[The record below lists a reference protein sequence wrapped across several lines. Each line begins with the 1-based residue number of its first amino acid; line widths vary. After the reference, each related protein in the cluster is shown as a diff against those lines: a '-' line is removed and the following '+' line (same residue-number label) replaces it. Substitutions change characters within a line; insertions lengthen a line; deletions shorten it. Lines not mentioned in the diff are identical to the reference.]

1 MIPRMTERSRPVP
14 AELPVDQV
22 MSVAPDRVDAAES
35 TLMAWEMM
43 RRGGYHHLPVVE
55 LDGTYL
61 GMLDTETMA
70 ASWPA
75 GGPDRARTPVS
86 DLLGPG
92 PHPRVR
98 LGDPVRAAAVAMVHR
113 RTRAVAVTD
122 DDGRLAGII
131 TSYDLLRLLA
141 APVPAR

>member
-1 MIPRMTERSRPVP
+1 MIPDIVDGHRPAP
-14 AELPVDQV
+14 AEIPVDEV

-35 TLMAWEMM
+35 SLMAWEMM
-43 RRGGYHHLPVVE
+43 RRGGYHHLPVVA

-70 ASWPA
+70 ASWPG
-75 GGPDRARTPVS
+75 GGPDRARRPVS
-86 DLLGPG
+86 DLLGAG

-98 LGDPVRAAAVAMVHR
+98 LGDPVRAAAVAMVRR

-131 TSYDLLRLLA
+131 TSYDLITLLA
-141 APVPAR
+141 